1 MSFPTIS
8 NLEKETPKVSVKS
21 ENSVHWMGRKVRQYS
36 SAVLDFLRFLVK
48 KVCQVIS
55 SLFYKKDKAK
65 EADQE
70 LIKKIEQDEKEEE
83 INVSLSASDQTFE
96 DGDPFYEGD

>member
-21 ENSVHWMGRKVRQYS
+21 ENSVQWMGRKVRQYS
-36 SAVLDFLRFLVK
+36 SAILDFLMFLVK
-48 KVCQVIS
+48 KVCQAIS

-83 INVSLSASDQTFE
+83 INVSLSASDETFE